1 MTSLFQQAW
10 WLVFW
15 WKNSGIQHLVICVTE
30 LSWGLN
36 DVSRLFLKKNKKNSG
51 RPNGLF
57 KVIRHCI
64 LALQSSFLIHFPFKA
79 MSLEQFFFFFFFK
92 VYLLPIPVDFFGGP
106 QLLCHSHWPPFFPS
120 QQKWLLCW
128 LNFLLQNFRKLS
140 STLGSPLRTRRV
152 EQHQI
157 TTAKLRQF

>member
-79 MSLEQFFFFFFFK
+79 MSLEQFFFK
-92 VYLLPIPVDFFGGP
+92 VYLLPIPLTFLVVYSCFVIHTG
-106 QLLCHSHWPPFFPS
+106 LLFFPS

-140 STLGSPLRTRRV
+140 STLGSPLRTRGV

-157 TTAKLRQF
+157 ATAKLRQF